1 MDTIKSIIDT
11 IAFTGTIV
19 IVKDTTHV
27 QKIIIDQ
34 IQTSSASG
42 NFDTISVISGA
53 IAALAAMIAIFLTYR
68 SNKQERE
75 SKRPYFTIEAP
86 GFKQIGTGL
95 RLQITFINCGNH
107 PANMFKS
114 VIRLFQED
122 LKNENKIDI
131 DVVNDIPANSPTP
144 YYNDSVGL
152 GPNMPKHFIFCSI
165 SYRDPILK
173 KEYVQSYYMKW
184 DGLINGQTHPDFT
197 HVNTTEKKIIENYIK
212 NNA

>member
-1 MDTIKSIIDT
+1 MDTIKNIIDT
-11 IAFTGTIV
+11 IIFTGTIV

-75 SKRPYFTIEAP
+75 SERPYITIEAP
-86 GFKQIGTGL
+86 GFKQIGTAL

-107 PANMFKS
+107 PASMFKG
-114 VIRLFQED
+114 VIRIFQED
-122 LKNENKIDI
+122 CAL
-131 DVVNDIPANSPTP
+131 
-144 YYNDSVGL
+144 
-152 GPNMPKHFIFCSI
+152 
-165 SYRDPILK
+165 
-173 KEYVQSYYMKW
+173 
-184 DGLINGQTHPDFT
+184 
-197 HVNTTEKKIIENYIK
+197 
-212 NNA
+212 